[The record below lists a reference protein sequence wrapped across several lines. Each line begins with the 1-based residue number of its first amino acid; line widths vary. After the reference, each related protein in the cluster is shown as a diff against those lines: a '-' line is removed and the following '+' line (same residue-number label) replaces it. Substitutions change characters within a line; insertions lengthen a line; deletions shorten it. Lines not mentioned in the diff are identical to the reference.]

1 MKKIA
6 IALSIVFLV
15 AGFSQDLY
23 SQNTQ
28 TTKPELRTEIV
39 TIKYIETHWMTE
51 LLRKYLSRYG
61 KIQQLPRDNKIVIE
75 DTPEIVDKV
84 LSMIKE
90 LDEKPLDLQFN
101 VDLILGSSASGKQ
114 EPLDQDLKS
123 DPVMKEL
130 RNLLK
135 YKSFKRL
142 DSAIIKVQDNGQSYQ
157 RIGGDGVML
166 KLQMGPRLIKE
177 EKGDSFQVEL
187 RLSQNQGFKPDG
199 NERTLT
205 LIETSLNLM
214 SGERTVVG
222 VSKLSAGFVMKNGER
237 TEEKALILIL
247 SGKVLK

>member
-6 IALSIVFLV
+6 ITLSILLLFTGL
-15 AGFSQDLY
+15 SQDLF
-23 SQNTQ
+23 SQNIQ
-28 TTKPELRTEIV
+28 TTKPELKTEIV

-75 DTPEIVDKV
+75 DTPEIIEKV
-84 LSMIKE
+84 LAMIKE

-101 VDLILGSSASGKQ
+101 VDLILGSTASENPGSV
-114 EPLDQDLKS
+114 DQDLRT

-142 DSAIIKVQDNGQSYQ
+142 DSAIIKVQDNSESNQ

-166 KLQMGPRLIKE
+166 KLRMRPRLIKE
-177 EKGDSFQVEL
+177 EKGDSFQVGL

-205 LIETSLNLM
+205 LIDTSLTLN
-214 SGERTVVG
+214 SGEKTVVG
-222 VSKLSAGFVMKNGER
+222 VSKLSAGFIMKDGER
-237 TEEKALILIL
+237 SEEKALILIL